1 MHRRIADFCL
11 ADPVSAGTRG
21 IEDLAAAAGVSVA
34 TVTRF
39 TRRLGL
45 DGFSQFRAHAVADIQ
60 RLMSP
65 EEKLEAQAGHRRDD
79 REVVAGSLDAAIWNV
94 ERVREAI
101 DPAIWNAAAAAVR
114 RADRVVFVGFGL
126 SAVLIAL
133 FADLLEPFCRSQVV
147 LDGRGGPE
155 RIVRRSQTLGPGDL
169 VVAVTLPRHSQATL
183 DHAAEMRRQGVRVL
197 GVTDAPGS
205 PLEPLCDLVLA
216 GPAEHPLLHASAT
229 AVVAVFEALTTL
241 LTAQNG
247 DALAAAELSRRVGPH
262 LHLASDAPASRGG
275 AVPGGSP

>member
-1 MHRRIADFCL
+1 MHRRIADHCL
-11 ADPVSAGTRG
+11 VDPVSAGTRG
-21 IEDLAAAAGVSVA
+21 IEDLATAAGVSVA

-65 EEKLEAQAGHRRDD
+65 EQKLAAQAGHRRDD

-94 ERVREAI
+94 ERVRGSF
-101 DPAIWNAAAAAVR
+101 DPATWNAAAAAVR

-133 FADLLEPFCRSQVV
+133 FADMLEPFCRSQLV
-147 LDGRGGPE
+147 LDGQGGPE
-155 RIVRRSQTLGPGDL
+155 RIVRRCLTLGPGDL
-169 VVAVTLPRHSQATL
+169 VVAVTLPRYSQATL
-183 DHAAEMRRQGVRVL
+183 DHVADLRRQGVRVL

-205 PLEPLCDLVLA
+205 PLEPLCDLVLN

-247 DALAAAELSRRVGPH
+247 NAVAAAELTRRVGPYIH
-262 LHLASDAPASRGG
+262 LDPDASASGG
-275 AVPGGSP
+275 GIVPREPR